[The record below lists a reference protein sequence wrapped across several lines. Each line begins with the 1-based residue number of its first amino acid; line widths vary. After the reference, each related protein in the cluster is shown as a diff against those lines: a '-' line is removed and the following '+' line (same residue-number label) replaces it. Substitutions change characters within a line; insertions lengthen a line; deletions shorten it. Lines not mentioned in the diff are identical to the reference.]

1 MTLQGLY
8 NKRDARTFHVR
19 TCSRIH
25 AGVHAPDY
33 VYTMSYRSNSDPCY
47 SFQTSNS
54 PPRRKINELLEF
66 AEPTENKNRL
76 KCAPSGVPVSNSPP
90 PTLLRDY
97 NLRCITD
104 MSRRTKNL
112 LCYHPKVPNNFNGM
126 GCGFFTYQIV
136 QRPPILRFSG
146 SPPLKVFFNH
156 SRPPG
161 REKNYHKKISLP
173 LRAGNKKS
181 YWRKH
186 REPMKG
192 NTLLYHG
199 SKYSQLSAGSL
210 SMSVHH
216 RLNKLW
222 QLFKNTVIRPPG
234 STSPIT
240 VTLFRKIIHRIFRT
254 VSLESVPCTLIKTI
268 STEFFSLII
277 TRFVNLCTNQVLGKR
292 YLCELRNLRQSPASN
307 WRPRINKWNIQI
319 NLIYPV
325 WREKSK
331 FQEQYNINFQG
342 IPPPLAY
349 PFSTIFMQI

>member
-1 MTLQGLY
+1 
-8 NKRDARTFHVR
+8 
-19 TCSRIH
+19 
-25 AGVHAPDY
+25 
-33 VYTMSYRSNSDPCY
+33 
-47 SFQTSNS
+47 
-54 PPRRKINELLEF
+54 
-66 AEPTENKNRL
+66 
-76 KCAPSGVPVSNSPP
+76 
-90 PTLLRDY
+90 
-97 NLRCITD
+97 
-104 MSRRTKNL
+104 
-112 LCYHPKVPNNFNGM
+112 M

-136 QRPPILRFSG
+136 HKPPILRLSG
-146 SPPLKVFFNH
+146 APPLEVFFNH

-161 REKNYHKKISLP
+161 HEKNYHKKISAP
-173 LRAGNKKS
+173 LKAGNKKL

-186 REPMKG
+186 RDCKSG
-192 NTLLYHG
+192 NPFLYHG
-199 SKYSQLSAGSL
+199 LKQSQPLAGSL
-210 SMSVHH
+210 SMLVHY

-268 STEFFSLII
+268 SAEFFSLII
-277 TRFVNLCTNQVLGKR
+277 TRFVNLSTNQVLGKR

-307 WRPRINKWNIQI
+307 WRPRINKWNILN
-319 NLIYPV
+319 NLITPV

>member
-25 AGVHAPDY
+25 AGVHVSDY
-33 VYTMSYRSNSDPCY
+33 VYTMSSRSNSDPCY
-47 SFQTSNS
+47 PFQTSNS

-97 NLRCITD
+97 NLRCIMD
-104 MSRRTKNL
+104 MCWRDKNL
-112 LCYHPKVPNNFNGM
+112 LCYQPEVPNNFNGM
-126 GCGFFTYQIV
+126 GCGFFKYQIV

-199 SKYSQLSAGSL
+199 PKYSQLSAGSL

-216 RLNKLW
+216 RLNNCL
-222 QLFKNTVIRPPG
+222 LY
-234 STSPIT
+234 TSP
-240 VTLFRKIIHRIFRT
+240 
-254 VSLESVPCTLIKTI
+254 
-268 STEFFSLII
+268 
-277 TRFVNLCTNQVLGKR
+277 
-292 YLCELRNLRQSPASN
+292 SP
-307 WRPRINKWNIQI
+307 RD
-319 NLIYPV
+319 
-325 WREKSK
+325 
-331 FQEQYNINFQG
+331 
-342 IPPPLAY
+342 
-349 PFSTIFMQI
+349 